1 MTAVIRAASIRGFS
15 HLAMRLGGDPDTLLR
30 RHGLSPDSLDNEEA
44 LLPALAVAQLLE
56 DSGEALHCPDFGL
69 QLGRVQTLDV
79 LGPLAI
85 AIQHSATAAEGLEW
99 ASRYLFVHT
108 AINLEVVPSVP
119 GHPKLAEFR
128 YEFGITQGQS
138 IRQAVDQTL
147 GFTHR
152 TILSLAGGHYSLQA
166 VSLPHTPLAPAST
179 YRQYF
184 GAPVHFGQ
192 PHAALFVPRGF
203 LDTPIQSAN
212 PTLHELATSYLEAN
226 FPTRE
231 STVSARVRLAI
242 SRSQGVMAARKEQ
255 IARVLAMHPRTL
267 QRHLTAEGTTFEVI
281 RDHVTRETA
290 LQYLTTTRMPLARVA
305 ALLGFSEQSALT
317 RACKRWFNS
326 TPTAL
331 RRGASRSGGKA

>member
-1 MTAVIRAASIRGFS
+1 MTAVIRAASIRGFRN
-15 HLAMRLGGDPDTLLR
+15 LVMKLGGDPDTLLR
-30 RHGLSPDSLDNEEA
+30 RHGLSPDALDNEEA

-56 DSGEALHCPDFGL
+56 TSAEVLHCPDFGL
-69 QLGRVQTLDV
+69 QLGRAQTLDV

-85 AIQHSATAAEGLEW
+85 AIQHSATAAEGLQW

-108 AINLEVVPSVP
+108 AINLEVVTSVP
-119 GHPKLAEFR
+119 GHPELAEFR

-152 TILSLAGGHYSLQA
+152 TILTLAGGHYSLQA
-166 VSLPHTPLAPAST
+166 VSLPHTPQAPAST

-184 GAPVHFGQ
+184 GAPVHFEQ
-192 PHAALFVPRGF
+192 PHAALFVPRSF

-231 STVSARVRLAI
+231 SNVSARVRLAI
-242 SRSQGVMAARKEQ
+242 SRSQGVMSARKAQ

-267 QRHLTAEGTTFEVI
+267 QRHLAAEGTTFEAI
-281 RDHVTRETA
+281 RDQVSRETA
-290 LQYLTTTRMPLARVA
+290 LQYLTTTGMPLARVA

-317 RACKRWFNS
+317 RACKRWFNR
-326 TPTAL
+326 TPTAI
-331 RRGASRSGGKA
+331 RRASPGR